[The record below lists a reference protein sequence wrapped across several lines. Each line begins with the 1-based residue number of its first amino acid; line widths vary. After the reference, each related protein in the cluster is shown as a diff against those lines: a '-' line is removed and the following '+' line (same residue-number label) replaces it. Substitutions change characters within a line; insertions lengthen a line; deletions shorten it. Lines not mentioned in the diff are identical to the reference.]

1 MKIGDIVKLKVE
13 NDISR
18 FIPGNCIIDDI
29 SKPRTRRKVR
39 YHIRSLTEDKMT
51 WVYEGEVDMVSDL
64 RNQVLEKLGI

>member
-29 SKPRTRRKVR
+29 SQSKTRRKVR
-39 YHIRSLTEDKMT
+39 YHIKSLTEDKMT

>member
-13 NDISR
+13 NDISG

-29 SKPRTRRKVR
+29 SESKTRRKTR
-39 YHIRSLTEDKMT
+39 YHIKSLTEDKMT

>member
-1 MKIGDIVKLKVE
+1 MKIGDIVRIKVE
-13 NDISR
+13 KDISR

-29 SKPRTRRKVR
+29 SQSRTRRKRR

-51 WVYEGEVDMVSDL
+51 WVYEGEVDMISNL